1 MENDPSSHHSAAGNP
16 DTGGPIDPH
25 APTAPHSDAAQR
37 PLDAA
42 ERPMFDKPNLQL
54 RDPDPYAF
62 ANRIRKLLVIGC
74 VLACLA
80 AAPFVARVVA
90 YQVRRGQEVASYEV
104 AKVALR
110 EYAPQL
116 RAFEETSRMV
126 AKATSPAVV
135 RILRPSFTPDGVSG
149 MPPGMMLEGQ
159 GSGFV
164 VDKEGYVITNNH
176 VVEGAQRLLVEFTN
190 GEQSDASIVG
200 RDPPTD
206 LAVLK
211 IDGGDLPTLE
221 WADSDD
227 LQMGDLVWAV
237 GSPFGLENT
246 ISFGIVSS
254 TSRRSGSGLT
264 RYPYQEFFQSDAAVN
279 PGNSGGPM
287 VNMEGK
293 VVGVNTMIVGE
304 FFRGVSFSIPSNL
317 AKEKYEQL
325 REKGY
330 IERGYLGMLP
340 AEPSAAERR
349 RLQLERG
356 EGVMVTRRSAR
367 TPAAEAGLRN
377 GDVILR
383 WNDHKAV
390 DPTLLSREIGST
402 AVGSEARVVVRRLEN
417 GEPVDKELTV
427 RVGRHPYAQSQ

>member
-1 MENDPSSHHSAAGNP
+1 MENNP
-16 DTGGPIDPH
+16 PTQAVETH
-25 APTAPHSDAAQR
+25 ASPTAGDRQ
-37 PLDAA
+37 
-42 ERPMFDKPNLQL
+42 MFDKPNLQL

-62 ANRIRKLLVIGC
+62 ANRIRKLLVLAC
-74 VLACLA
+74 LLACLA

-90 YQVRRGQEVASYEV
+90 YQIRHGQEVASYEV
-104 AKVALR
+104 AREALG

-135 RILRPSFTPDGVSG
+135 RILRPTLS
-149 MPPGMMLEGQ
+149 PGSQVVLEGQ
-159 GSGFV
+159 GSGFI
-164 VDKEGYVITNNH
+164 VDKDGYVITNNH
-176 VVEGAQRLLVEFTN
+176 VVEGAQRLIIEFTN

-227 LQMGDLVWAV
+227 LRMGDLVWAV

-246 ISFGIVSS
+246 ITFGIVSS
-254 TSRRSGSGLT
+254 TSRRSTSGFT

-287 VNMEGK
+287 VNMQGK

-304 FFRGVSFSIPSNL
+304 SYRGVSFSIPSNQ

-340 AEPSAAERR
+340 SKPSVDERR
-349 RLQLERG
+349 RLQLANG
-356 EGVMVTRRSAR
+356 EGVVVTRRSAN
-367 TPAAEAGLRN
+367 TPAAQAGLRN
-377 GDVILR
+377 GDVILQ
-383 WNDHKAV
+383 WNDHKAI
-390 DPTLLSREIGST
+390 DPTLLSQEIGAT
-402 AVGSEARVVVRRLEN
+402 EVGSDARVVVRRLED
-417 GEPVDKELTV
+417 GKPVDKELTV
-427 RVGRHPYAQSQ
+427 RVGRHPYADAR